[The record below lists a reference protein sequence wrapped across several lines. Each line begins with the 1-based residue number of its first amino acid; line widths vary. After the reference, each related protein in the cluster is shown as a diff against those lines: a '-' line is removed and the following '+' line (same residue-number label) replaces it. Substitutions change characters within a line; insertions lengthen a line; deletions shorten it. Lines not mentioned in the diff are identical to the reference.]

1 MHTHMHTHTLTQN
14 IYTYRHAH
22 TPHSHT
28 HIYTHAEH
36 THTPLHH
43 HNIVYPATCAEM
55 QIRTSST
62 IGYWFFSQDADIDFK
77 EGVESIE
84 LKVPLEDSEPVK
96 T

>member
-1 MHTHMHTHTLTQN
+1 MQN
-14 IYTYRHAH
+14 
-22 TPHSHT
+22 TPK
-28 HIYTHAEH
+28 
-36 THTPLHH
+36 PLHH
-43 HNIVYPATCAEM
+43 HNIVYPATSAEM

-62 IGYWFFSQDADIDFK
+62 YWFFSQDADVDFK